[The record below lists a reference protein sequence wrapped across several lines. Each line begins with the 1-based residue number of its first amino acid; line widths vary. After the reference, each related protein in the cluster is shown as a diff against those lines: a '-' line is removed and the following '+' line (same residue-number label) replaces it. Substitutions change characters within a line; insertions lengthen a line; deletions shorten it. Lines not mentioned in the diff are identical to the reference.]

1 MDLGTTSVQV
11 AVRGRG
17 IVLEE
22 PSVVA
27 VDRRTGKILEV
38 GQAAR
43 QMLGRTPGELV
54 AVRPLEQGYIADCTM
69 AEEMV
74 SAFLRKAL
82 PRRLFKPRLLLCV
95 PSGSAEVAERAV
107 VEAGVRAGARKV
119 YLMEEPLAAALGA
132 GIDIRQP
139 QGHMVVDIGG
149 GTTDVAVT
157 ALGGVVASACLATAG
172 DQFDQALIQ
181 YVRQHHDLLIGARTA
196 QAVKE
201 AIGQVAGEGEES
213 AAVKGR
219 CLTSGLPRQIT
230 LTAQE
235 TAEAFA
241 PVAEVIVAAVHRV
254 LERTPPELA
263 ADVAESGLLLTGGC
277 DLTGKTLGVPAHPEA
292 ECVPQ
297 ERDDTEILLA
307 RTFMAGDKPILAIC
321 RGEQTLNVAMG
332 GTHCQHIF
340 DRPEVHI
347 EHQNKLTRHSV
358 FLKPDTMLSAIFG
371 GAHTLRVN
379 STHHQAVETLAPIF
393 TLDALSEDGVIEAYE
408 YGDRVLATQWHPE
421 RLLDEG
427 MLPIWQWFI
436 RRCNAKK
443 EGDSL

>member
-74 SAFLRKAL
+74 SACLRKAL

-219 CLTSGLPRQIT
+219 CLTSGLPHPHRPGNSGS
-230 LTAQE
+230 LRPRGGGHRRRRPPGLRAH
-235 TAEAFA
+235 A
-241 PVAEVIVAAVHRV
+241 PGAGRRRGRKRPAAHR
-254 LERTPPELA
+254 RRELA
-263 ADVAESGLLLTGGC
+263 A
-277 DLTGKTLGVPAHPEA
+277 
-292 ECVPQ
+292 
-297 ERDDTEILLA
+297 
-307 RTFMAGDKPILAIC
+307 
-321 RGEQTLNVAMG
+321 
-332 GTHCQHIF
+332 
-340 DRPEVHI
+340 
-347 EHQNKLTRHSV
+347 
-358 FLKPDTMLSAIFG
+358 
-371 GAHTLRVN
+371 GA
-379 STHHQAVETLAPIF
+379 
-393 TLDALSEDGVIEAYE
+393 
-408 YGDRVLATQWHPE
+408 
-421 RLLDEG
+421 
-427 MLPIWQWFI
+427 
-436 RRCNAKK
+436 
-443 EGDSL
+443 